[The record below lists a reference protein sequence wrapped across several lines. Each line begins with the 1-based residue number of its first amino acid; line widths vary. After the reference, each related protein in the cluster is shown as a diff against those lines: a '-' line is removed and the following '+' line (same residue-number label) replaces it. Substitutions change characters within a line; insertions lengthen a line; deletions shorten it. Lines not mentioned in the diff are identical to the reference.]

1 MGCYAGPMQH
11 TLEQLQVLDA
21 IDRLG
26 TFAKAAQELHKVPS
40 AISYAVRS
48 MEEQLGL
55 TLFERLGNRTRLSP
69 QGRRVLVAGREVL
82 DRAHALD
89 RLAAVMREGWEPD
102 LHVVVDGVYP
112 MAPLAQA
119 LRALAEAGAPTR
131 VRLDVEYQEGVPE
144 RWQDDRADLMLILDF
159 DPENDPLEMRGLPPL
174 EMVLVGA
181 QGRATYEIVV
191 RDSAPRYR
199 RQPKRPFQ
207 DAANVVYLSDFHAK
221 RLALI
226 EGVGQGWMPLH
237 LVQSDL
243 ESGRLENIQDK
254 RWTYNPQVVWRRD
267 KELGRAAELFLEK
280 LQIL

>member
-1 MGCYAGPMQH
+1 MQH

-40 AISYAVRS
+40 AISYAVRG

-55 TLFERLGNRTRLSP
+55 QLFERLGNRTRLSA
-69 QGRRVLVAGREVL
+69 QGRRILDAGREVL
-82 DRAHALD
+82 DRAHALE
-89 RLAAVMREGWEPD
+89 RLASVMREGWEPD

-119 LRALAEAGAPTR
+119 LKGLADAGAPTR

-144 RWQDDRADLMLILDF
+144 RWQADRADLMLILDF
-159 DPENDPLEMRGLPPL
+159 DPEDDPLEMRALPPL
-174 EMVLVGA
+174 EMVLVGV
-181 QGRATYEIVV
+181 QGRASYEIVV
-191 RDSAPRYR
+191 RDSAQHYR
-199 RQPKRPFQ
+199 RTPKRPFQ

-221 RLALI
+221 RLALL

-237 LVQSDL
+237 LVNADL
-243 ESGRLENIQDK
+243 QAGTLEVVDGK
-254 RWTYNPQVVWRRD
+254 RWTYNPQVVWRQD
-267 KELGRAAELFLEK
+267 KALGRAAELFLK
-280 LQIL
+280 QLQQI